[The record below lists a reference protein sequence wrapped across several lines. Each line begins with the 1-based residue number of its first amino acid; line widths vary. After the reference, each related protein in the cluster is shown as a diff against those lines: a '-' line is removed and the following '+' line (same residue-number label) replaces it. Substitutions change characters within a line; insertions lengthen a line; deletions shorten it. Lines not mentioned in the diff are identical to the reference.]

1 MNESIIPTERHF
13 TACASLAALGVH
25 VSYMDVFGP
34 IRETVA
40 ISQKTVKH
48 APSDKLY
55 DAFVSLLSGAHGLV
69 EINTRL
75 RSDPVLQAAFG
86 RTACADQS
94 LVQQTLDACTAENVI
109 QMEQAMDVI
118 YRRHSQGSRHDYRAS
133 LQVLD
138 VDMSGLPCGKKAAF
152 ATKGYFAN
160 QRNRRGRQL
169 GRVLASHYAEIV
181 VDRLFEGRTQLTR
194 ALQPL
199 MQAAERTLQLDKA
212 KRARTI
218 VRVDSGGG
226 SLDDV
231 NWLLARGYHVHG
243 KDYSGR
249 HARSL
254 AKSVLV
260 WFDDPHHPERQA
272 GWVTEAPTAYVRP
285 VVRIAVRCRKQDGE
299 WAVGVLIS
307 TVEASDVLQLTGQPP
322 SQLTDPQAVLWA
334 SVTFYDQR
342 GGGIETA
349 LKGDK
354 QGLGLTK
361 RNKKRFEAQQM
372 VMLLGSLTHN
382 TIIWAR
388 RWLAAPQ
395 LRSYGMLRMVR
406 DVFHI
411 SGFLG
416 VDARGQIVQIGLNRA
431 APLAPVLVDSLQ
443 ELLAPVHMAIHL
455 DKHSLAPKTMVA
467 NLYKI

>member
-1 MNESIIPTERHF
+1 MWKESRL
-13 TACASLAALGVH
+13 CQAS
-25 VSYMDVFGP
+25 
-34 IRETVA
+34 
-40 ISQKTVKH
+40 
-48 APSDKLY
+48 
-55 DAFVSLLSGAHGLV
+55 
-69 EINTRL
+69 
-75 RSDPVLQAAFG
+75 
-86 RTACADQS
+86 
-94 LVQQTLDACTAENVI
+94 
-109 QMEQAMDVI
+109 
-118 YRRHSQGSRHDYRAS
+118 
-133 LQVLD
+133 
-138 VDMSGLPCGKKAAF
+138 
-152 ATKGYFAN
+152 GYFAN

-169 GRVLASHYAEIV
+169 GRVLASHYEEIV
-181 VDRLFEGRTQLTR
+181 VDRLFDGKTQLTS

-199 MQAAERTLQLDKA
+199 MQATERTLKLDKA
-212 KRARTI
+212 KRVRTI

-231 NWLLARGYHVHG
+231 NWLLSRGYQIHA

-260 WFDDPHHPERQA
+260 WFDDPHAPERQA

-285 VVRIAVRCRKQDGE
+285 VVRIAVRCRKADGE

-307 TVEASDVLQLTGQPP
+307 TMEASDVLHLTGQPL
-322 SQLTDPQAVLWA
+322 SQLADPQAVLLA
-334 SVTFYDQR
+334 YVAFYDQR
-342 GGGIETA
+342 GGGIETT

-354 QGLGLTK
+354 GGLGLTR

-372 VMLLGSLTHN
+372 LMLLGSLTHN
-382 TIIWAR
+382 TIVWAR
-388 RWLAAPQ
+388 RWLAVPQ

-416 VDARGQIVQIGLNRA
+416 VDARGQIVQIGLNPA
-431 APLAPVLVDSLQ
+431 APLAPILVDSLQ

-467 NLYKI
+467 NLYKN